1 MRAIAAILFAMIA
14 ASSAALA
21 DDPPE
26 RVLGPQPPA
35 IVFKATIGWTL
46 TAVARI
52 DVERGARVLV
62 IEGDVIN
69 DSAQDRPAPKI
80 RLGLRDGE
88 GHEMYHWTVL
98 PDEERIKAKDWASFS
113 ARLESPPED
122 MRQVEISTVES
133 DG

>member
-21 DDPPE
+21 DDPLE

-35 IVFKATIGWTL
+35 IVFKATIGWRL
-46 TAVARI
+46 AAVARI
-52 DVERGARVLV
+52 DFERGEKILV

-69 DSAQDRPAPKI
+69 DSEQDRPAPTI
-80 RLGLRDGE
+80 RFDMSNSQGQVV
-88 GHEMYHWTVL
+88 YHWTVR
-98 PDEERIKAKDWASFS
+98 PDEEWIKAKDWSPFS
-113 ARLESPPED
+113 TRIATSPKD
-122 MRQVEISTVES
+122 MRQVEISTVEG